1 MYYMKKEI
9 WKYAFV
15 FLIGMATYKIVEYYY
30 ISKLLIND
38 NLENTLTNDNL
49 ENISLLSKYPVL
61 KLILFILIIA
71 ISIYNIRRDIRR
83 HKEST
88 K

>member
-1 MYYMKKEI
+1 MKKII
-9 WKYAFV
+9 WKYI
-15 FLIGMATYKIVEYYY
+15 FLIGVGTFLYHM
-30 ISKLLIND
+30 LQD
-38 NLENTLTNDNL
+38 NNLSQRLENNQWQP
-49 ENISLLSKYPVL
+49 SLLSEYPVL

-83 HKEST
+83 HTEST